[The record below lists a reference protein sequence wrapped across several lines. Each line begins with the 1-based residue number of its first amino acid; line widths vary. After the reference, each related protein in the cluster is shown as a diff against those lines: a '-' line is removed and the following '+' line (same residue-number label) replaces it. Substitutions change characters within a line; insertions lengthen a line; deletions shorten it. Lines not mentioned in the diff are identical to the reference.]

1 MQLGGESVMSASPFY
16 RMQFMMCAGTGCM
29 ASGSLDVRDALEKEL
44 AKRNLQDE
52 VQIIM
57 TGCNGFCAMG
67 PLVVVYPEGI
77 FYNQVKPEHAPLIVE
92 EHVLKGRIVEK
103 LLFKEELAKDRVPLM
118 KDIAFFGLQ
127 RLIVLRNRGLIDA
140 ENIDEYIARDGYAAL
155 AKVLEQMT
163 PEEVIEEVKKSGL
176 RGRGGGGF
184 PTGLKWEECRRYESF
199 PKFSIC
205 NGDEGDPGAFM
216 DRSVMEGDPHSVLEG
231 MAISGYA
238 IGAEKGY
245 IYVRAEYPL
254 AIQRLQKAIHD
265 ALDYGL
271 LGTDILGKG
280 FNFDIEIYPG
290 AGAFVCGE
298 STALMYS
305 IEGKRGMPRIKPPR
319 SAEAGLWNQPTNLN
333 NVETFAN
340 LNPLILNGGEWFAS
354 IGTEGSKGTK
364 VFALTGAVNNV
375 GLVEVPM
382 GTTLKSLIFDIGGGI
397 PKKRKFKAAQIGG
410 PSGGCIP
417 TGMEDVE
424 IDYESLTGV
433 GAMMGSGGVV
443 VMDDATCMVDTAR
456 FFIDFSVE
464 ESCGKCTPCRE
475 GLKVMLEKLTDIV
488 EGRGQEGDLEFLIE
502 LGHHVNGTSH
512 CGLGKSAANP
522 VLSTIRYFRHE
533 YDAHIRDKHCPALV
547 CPNLIDFVVL
557 EDKCK
562 MCGLCYRNC
571 PSEAITWEKKKV
583 ARIDLEKCTKCRTCI
598 TNCRFGA
605 IR

>member
-1 MQLGGESVMSASPFY
+1 MCASPYF
-16 RMQFMMCAGTGCM
+16 RLQIMMCAGTGCI
-29 ASGSLDVRDALEKEL
+29 ASGSLDVKQALEREL
-44 AKRNLQDE
+44 VKRNLQNE
-52 VQIIM
+52 VQIVM

-67 PLVVVYPEGI
+67 PLVVIYPDGI
-77 FYNQVKPEHAPLIVE
+77 FYNQVRPEHAPLIVE
-92 EHVLKGRIVEK
+92 EHILKGRIVEK
-103 LLFKEELAKDRVPLM
+103 LLFKDEVAKGKVPLM
-118 KDIAFFGLQ
+118 KDIGFFGLQ

-155 AKVLEQMT
+155 AKALTEMT
-163 PEEVIEEVKKSGL
+163 PEQVIEEVKKSGL

-184 PTGLKWEECRRYESF
+184 PTGLKWEECRRYDNF
-199 PKFSIC
+199 PKFTIC

-254 AIQRLQKAIHD
+254 AIQRLQKAIED
-265 ALDYGL
+265 ARSYGL
-271 LGTDILGKG
+271 LGENILDKG
-280 FNFDIEIYPG
+280 FNFDISIAPG

-340 LNPLILNGGEWFAS
+340 LNPLILNGADWFAS
-354 IGTEGSKGTK
+354 IGTENSKGTK
-364 VFALTGAVNNV
+364 VFALTGAVVNV

-382 GTTLKSLIFDIGGGI
+382 GTSLKTLIFDIGGGI
-397 PKKRKFKAAQIGG
+397 PKKKKFKAAQIGG
-410 PSGGCIP
+410 PSGGCVP
-417 TGMEDVE
+417 LGMEDVE
-424 IDYESLTGV
+424 IDYESLQGV

-443 VMDDATCMVDTAR
+443 VMDEGTCMVDTAR
-456 FFIDFSVE
+456 FFTNFSVD
-464 ESCGKCTPCRE
+464 ESCGKCVPCRE
-475 GLKVMLEKLTDIV
+475 GLKVMFDKLTDIV
-488 EGRGQEGDLEFLIE
+488 EGRGQEGDVEFLIE
-502 LGHHVNGTSH
+502 LGHHINNTSH

-547 CPNLIDFVVL
+547 CPDLIDFEVI
-557 EDKCK
+557 EEKCK
-562 MCGLCYRNC
+562 MCGMCFKNC
-571 PSEAITWEKKKV
+571 PSNAIVWEKKKV
-583 ARIDLEKCTKCRTCI
+583 AWIDRSKCTRCRTCI
-598 TNCRFGA
+598 INCKFGA

>member
-1 MQLGGESVMSASPFY
+1 
-16 RMQFMMCAGTGCM
+16 MMCAGTGCI
-29 ASGSLDVRDALEKEL
+29 ASGSLDVKQALEREL
-44 AKRNLQDE
+44 VKRNLQNE

-67 PLVVVYPEGI
+67 PLVVIYPDGI
-77 FYNQVKPEHAPLIVE
+77 FYNQVRPEHAPLIVE
-92 EHVLKGRIVEK
+92 EHILKGRIVEK
-103 LLFKEELAKDRVPLM
+103 LLFKDEVAKGKVPLM
-118 KDIAFFGLQ
+118 KDIGFFGLQ

-155 AKVLEQMT
+155 AKALTEMT
-163 PEEVIEEVKKSGL
+163 PEQVIEEVKKSGL

-184 PTGLKWEECRRYESF
+184 PTGLKWEECRRYDNF
-199 PKFSIC
+199 PKFTIC

-254 AIQRLQKAIHD
+254 AIQRLQKAIED
-265 ALDYGL
+265 ARSYGL
-271 LGTDILGKG
+271 LGENILDKG
-280 FNFDIEIYPG
+280 FNFDIAIAPG

-340 LNPLILNGGEWFAS
+340 LNPLILNGADWFAS
-354 IGTEGSKGTK
+354 IGTEKSKGTK
-364 VFALTGAVNNV
+364 VFALTGAVINV

-382 GTTLKSLIFDIGGGI
+382 GTSLKTLIFDIGGGI
-397 PKKRKFKAAQIGG
+397 PKKKKFKAAQIGG
-410 PSGGCIP
+410 PSGGCVP
-417 TGMEDVE
+417 LGMEDVE
-424 IDYESLTGV
+424 IDYESLQGV

-443 VMDDATCMVDTAR
+443 VMDEGTCMVDTAR
-456 FFIDFSVE
+456 FFTNFSVD
-464 ESCGKCTPCRE
+464 ESCGKCVPCRE
-475 GLKVMLEKLTDIV
+475 GLKVMFDKLTDIV
-488 EGRGQEGDLEFLIE
+488 EGRGQEGDVEFLIE
-502 LGHHVNGTSH
+502 LGHHINNTSH

-547 CPNLIDFVVL
+547 CPDLIDFEVI
-557 EDKCK
+557 EEKCK
-562 MCGLCYRNC
+562 MCGMCFKNC
-571 PSEAITWEKKKV
+571 PSNAIVWEKKKV
-583 ARIDLEKCTKCRTCI
+583 AWIDRSKCTKCRTCI
-598 TNCRFGA
+598 MNCKFGA
-605 IR
+605 IH

>member
-1 MQLGGESVMSASPFY
+1 MCASPYY
-16 RMQFMMCAGTGCM
+16 RMQFMLCAGTGCM
-29 ASGSLDVRDALEKEL
+29 ASGSLEVKDALQKEL
-44 AKRNLQDE
+44 EKRNLQDD
-52 VQIIM
+52 VQIVM
-57 TGCNGFCAMG
+57 TGCNGFCARG
-67 PLVVVYPEGI
+67 PLVVCYPDGI

-92 EHVLKGRIVEK
+92 EHVLKGRIVES
-103 LLFKEELAKDRVPLM
+103 LLFKEEAAKDHVPLIH
-118 KDIAFFGLQ
+118 DIGFFGLQ

-140 ENIDEYIARDGYAAL
+140 ESIDEYIARDGYAGLGKAL
-155 AKVLEQMT
+155 ESMT
-163 PEEVIEEVKKSGL
+163 PEEVIEEIKKSGL

-184 PTGLKWEECRRYESF
+184 PTGLKWEECKKYTTF
-199 PKFSIC
+199 PKFTIC

-238 IGAEKGY
+238 IGANQGY

-254 AIQRLQKAIHD
+254 AIERLQRAIND
-265 ALDYGL
+265 AREYGI
-271 LGTDILGKG
+271 LGKDILGKG
-280 FNFDIEIYPG
+280 FDFDIEIYPG

-319 SAEAGLWNQPTNLN
+319 SSEAGLWNRPTNLN

-340 LNPLILNGGEWFAS
+340 IGSIILKGADWYSS

-382 GTTLKSLIFDIGGGI
+382 GTSLKSLIFDIGGGI

-417 TGMEDVE
+417 DHLVDVE
-424 IDYESLTGV
+424 IDYESLYDV

-443 VMDDATCMVDTAR
+443 VMDDRTCMVDTAR

-464 ESCGKCTPCRE
+464 ESCGKCIPCRE
-475 GLKVMLEKLTDIV
+475 GLKVMHEKLTDIC
-488 EGRGQEGDLEFLIE
+488 EGRGQEGDIEFLQE
-502 LGHHVNGTSH
+502 LGRHIVKTSH
-512 CGLGKSAANP
+512 CGLGKAAPNP
-522 VLSTIRYFRHE
+522 VLSTIRYFRNE
-533 YDAHIRDKHCPALV
+533 YEAHIHDKHCPALV
-547 CPNLIDFVVL
+547 CTDLIDFVVI
-557 EDKCK
+557 EEKCK
-562 MCGLCYRNC
+562 KCGLCHRNC
-571 PSEAITWEKKKV
+571 PSDAIIWEKKQV
-583 ARIDLEKCTKCRTCI
+583 AKIDLSKCTKCRTCI
-598 TNCRFGA
+598 ENCKFGA

>member
-1 MQLGGESVMSASPFY
+1 MCAGPYY
-16 RMQFMMCAGTGCM
+16 RMQFMICAGTGCM
-29 ASGSLDVRDALEKEL
+29 ASGSLQVRDALKKEL
-44 AKRNLQDE
+44 EKRHLQDD
-52 VQIIM
+52 VQIVM
-57 TGCNGFCAMG
+57 TGCNGFCARG
-67 PLVVVYPEGI
+67 PIIVTYPDGI
-77 FYNQVKPEHAPLIVE
+77 FYNLVKPEHAPLIVE
-92 EHVLKGRIVEK
+92 EHVLKGRVVQD
-103 LLFKEELAKDRVPLM
+103 LLFKEDKAKDKVPLM
-118 KDIAFFGLQ
+118 NDIGFFGMQ

-140 ENIDEYIARDGYAAL
+140 ESIDEYIARDGYAAL
-155 AKVLEQMT
+155 GKVLEEMS
-163 PEEVIEEVKKSGL
+163 PDDVIEEIKASGL

-184 PTGLKWEECRRYESF
+184 PAGLKWEECRKYNNW
-199 PKFSIC
+199 PKFTIC

-254 AIQRLQKAIHD
+254 AIQRLQKAIDD
-265 ALDYGL
+265 ARDYGL
-271 LGTDILGKG
+271 LGEGILGSNV
-280 FNFDIEIYPG
+280 NFDIEIYPG

-298 STALMYS
+298 STALMFS

-319 SAEAGLWNQPTNLN
+319 SAEAGLWNKPTNLN

-340 LNPLILNGGEWFAS
+340 VNPIILNGAEWFAS

-364 VFALTGAVNNV
+364 VFAMTGAVNNV

-382 GTTLKSLIFDIGGGI
+382 GTSLKSLIFDIGGGI

-417 TGMEDVE
+417 TGMEDVA
-424 IDYESLTGV
+424 IDYESLYDA

-443 VMDDATCMVDTAR
+443 VMDTMTCMVDTAR
-456 FFIDFSVE
+456 FFTGFSVE

-475 GLKVMLEKLTDIV
+475 GLKVMHDVLTDIV
-488 EGRGQEGDLEFLIE
+488 EGRGKEEDIQFLID
-502 LGHHVNGTSH
+502 LGNHINNTSH

-522 VLSTIRYFRHE
+522 VLSTIRYFRDE
-533 YDAHIRDKHCPALV
+533 YEAHIHDKHCPALV
-547 CPNLIDFVVL
+547 CPDLIDFVVI
-557 EDKCK
+557 EENCK
-562 MCGLCYRNC
+562 KCGLCAKNC
-571 PSEAITWEKKKV
+571 PSDAVIWEKKQV
-583 ARIDLEKCTKCRTCI
+583 ARIDLDKCTRCRTCI
-598 TNCRFGA
+598 MNCRFGA

>member
-1 MQLGGESVMSASPFY
+1 MCASPYY
-16 RMQFMMCAGTGCM
+16 RLQLMMCAGTGCI
-29 ASGSLDVRDALEKEL
+29 ASGSLDVRDALEREL
-44 AKRNLQDE
+44 AKRNLQNE

-67 PLVVVYPEGI
+67 PLVVVYPDGI
-77 FYNQVKPEHAPLIVE
+77 FYNQVRPEHAPIIVE
-92 EHVLKGRIVEK
+92 EHILKGRVVEK
-103 LLFKEELAKDRVPLM
+103 LLFKDETVKGRVPLM
-118 KDIAFFGLQ
+118 KDIGFFGLQ

-140 ENIDEYIARDGYAAL
+140 ENIDEYIARDGYAGL
-155 AKVLEQMT
+155 AKALTEMT
-163 PEEVIEEVKKSGL
+163 PEQVIEEVKKSGL

-184 PTGLKWEECRRYESF
+184 PTGMKWEECRRYDNF
-199 PKFSIC
+199 PKYTIC

-238 IGAEKGY
+238 IGAEHGY

-254 AIQRLQKAIHD
+254 AIQRLQKAIED
-265 ALDYGL
+265 ARSYGL
-271 LGTDILGKG
+271 LGQDILGKG
-280 FNFDIEIYPG
+280 FNFDIGIAPG

-340 LNPLILNGGEWFAS
+340 LNPLILNGGDWFAS
-354 IGTEGSKGTK
+354 IGTENSKGTK

-382 GTTLKSLIFDIGGGI
+382 GTSLKTLIFDIGGGI

-417 TGMEDVE
+417 LGMEEVE
-424 IDYESLTGV
+424 IDYESLQGV

-443 VMDDATCMVDTAR
+443 VMDEMTCMVDTAR
-456 FFIDFSVE
+456 FFTNFSVD

-475 GLKVMLEKLTDIV
+475 GLKVMFDKLTDIV
-488 EGRGQEGDLEFLIE
+488 EGRGQEGDVEFLIE
-502 LGHHVNGTSH
+502 LGHHINNTSH

-522 VLSTIRYFRHE
+522 VLSTIQYFRNE
-533 YDAHIRDKHCPALV
+533 YDAHIRDRHCPALV
-547 CPNLIDFVVL
+547 CPDLIDFVVI
-557 EDKCK
+557 EEKCK
-562 MCGLCYRNC
+562 MCGLCFKNC
-571 PSEAITWEKKKV
+571 PSDSIVWEKKKV
-583 ARIDLEKCTKCRTCI
+583 AWIDKSKCTKCRTCI
-598 TNCRFGA
+598 TNCKFGA

>member
-1 MQLGGESVMSASPFY
+1 MCASPFY
-16 RMQFMMCAGTGCM
+16 RMQFLLCAGTGCL
-29 ASGSLDVRDALEKEL
+29 ASGSLEVKVALEKEL

-57 TGCNGFCAMG
+57 TGCNGFCAAG
-67 PLVVVYPEGI
+67 PIMVAYPDGI
-77 FYNQVKPEHAPLIVE
+77 FYNQVKPEHAPVIVE
-92 EHVLKGRIVEK
+92 EHVLKGRVVEK
-103 LLFKEELAKDRVPLM
+103 LLFKEEAAKDRVPLL
-118 KDIAFFGLQ
+118 KDIGFFSLQ
-127 RLIVLRNRGLIDA
+127 RLVVLRNRGLIDA
-140 ENIDEYIARDGYAAL
+140 ESIDDYIARDGYAAL
-155 AKVLEQMT
+155 GKVLDEMS
-163 PEEVIEEVKKSGL
+163 PEDVIEEIKKSGL

-184 PTGLKWEECRRYESF
+184 PTGLKWEECRKYTSF
-199 PKFSIC
+199 PKYSIC

-238 IGAEKGY
+238 IGAEQGY

-254 AIQRLQKAIHD
+254 AIQRLQKAIAD
-265 ALDYGL
+265 ARDYGL
-271 LGTDILGKG
+271 LGEDILGKG
-280 FNFDIEIYPG
+280 FNFDIGIYPG

-340 LNPLILNGGEWFAS
+340 INPIILNGADWFAS

-382 GTTLKSLIFDIGGGI
+382 GTSLKSLIFDIGGGI
-397 PKKRKFKAAQIGG
+397 PKKRKFKAAQMGG

-417 TGMEDVE
+417 TNMVDVE
-424 IDYESLTGV
+424 IDYESLISA

-443 VMDDATCMVDTAR
+443 VMDELTCMVDTAR
-456 FFIDFSVE
+456 FFTDFSVE

-475 GLKVMLEKLTDIV
+475 GLKVMYDKLTDIV
-488 EGRGQEGDLEFLIE
+488 EGRGQEGDIEFLVE
-502 LGHHVNGTSH
+502 LGHHVNDSSH

-522 VLSTIRYFRHE
+522 VLSTIRYFRDE
-533 YDAHIRDKHCPALV
+533 YEAHIHDKHCPSLV
-547 CPNLIDFVVL
+547 CPSLIDFVVI

-562 MCGLCYRNC
+562 MCGMCHRNC
-571 PSEAITWEKKKV
+571 PSNAIIWEKKTV
-583 ARIDLEKCTKCRTCI
+583 ARIDLDKCTKCRTCI
-598 TNCRFGA
+598 SNCRFGA

>member
-1 MQLGGESVMSASPFY
+1 
-16 RMQFMMCAGTGCM
+16 MQFMLCAGTGCL
-29 ASGSLDVRDALEKEL
+29 ASGSLDVKEALDREL

-57 TGCNGFCAMG
+57 TGCNGFCAAG
-67 PLVVVYPEGI
+67 PIVVAYPEGI
-77 FYNQVKPEHAPLIVE
+77 LYNRVKPEHAPLIVE
-92 EHVLKGRIVEK
+92 EHVLKGRVVEK
-103 LLFKEELAKDRVPLM
+103 LLFKEEAAKDRVPLM
-118 KDIAFFGLQ
+118 KDIDFFGLQ

-140 ENIDEYIARDGYAAL
+140 ESIDDYIARDGYAAL
-155 AKVLEQMT
+155 AKVLAEMT
-163 PEEVIEEVKKSGL
+163 PEDVIEEIKKSGL

-184 PTGLKWEECRRYESF
+184 PAGLKWEECRKYTSF
-199 PKFSIC
+199 PKFTIC

-238 IGAEKGY
+238 IGAEQGY

-254 AIQRLQKAIHD
+254 AIQRLQKAIED
-265 ALDYGL
+265 ARAYGL
-271 LGTDILGKG
+271 LGEDILGKG
-280 FNFDIEIYPG
+280 FNFDIAIYPG

-333 NVETFAN
+333 NVETYAN
-340 LNPLILNGGEWFAS
+340 INPIILNGADWFAS

-364 VFALTGAVNNV
+364 VFALTGAIANV

-382 GTTLKSLIFDIGGGI
+382 GTSLKSLIFDIGGGI

-417 TGMEDVE
+417 SGMEDVQ
-424 IDYESLTGV
+424 IDYESLLSV

-443 VMDDATCMVDTAR
+443 IMDELTCMVDTAR
-456 FFIDFSVE
+456 FFTDFSVE
-464 ESCGKCTPCRE
+464 ESCGKCVPCRE
-475 GLKVMLEKLTDIV
+475 GLKVMYDKLTDIV
-488 EGRGQEGDLEFLIE
+488 EGRGKEGDVEFLIE
-502 LGHHVNGTSH
+502 LGHHINNTSH

-547 CPNLIDFVVL
+547 CPDLIDFVVI

-571 PSEAITWEKKKV
+571 PSGAVIWEKKTV
-583 ARIDLEKCTKCRTCI
+583 ARIDLDKCTKCRTCI
-598 TNCRFGA
+598 SNCRFGA

>member
-1 MQLGGESVMSASPFY
+1 MCASPYY
-16 RMQFMMCAGTGCM
+16 RMQIMMCAGTGCI
-29 ASGSLDVRDALEKEL
+29 ASGSLDVKNALEREL
-44 AKRNLQDE
+44 AKRNLQNE
-52 VQIIM
+52 VQIVM

-67 PLVVVYPEGI
+67 PLVVIYPDGI
-77 FYNQVKPEHAPLIVE
+77 FYNQVKPEHAPVIVE
-92 EHVLKGRIVEK
+92 EHILKGRVVEK
-103 LLFKEELAKDRVPLM
+103 LLFKDETVKGRVPLM
-118 KDIAFFGLQ
+118 KDIGFFGLQ

-140 ENIDEYIARDGYAAL
+140 ENIDEYIARDGYSAL
-155 AKVLEQMT
+155 AKAITEMT
-163 PEEVIEEVKKSGL
+163 PEQVIEEVKKSGL

-184 PTGLKWEECRRYESF
+184 PTGLKWEECRRYDNF
-199 PKFSIC
+199 PKYTIC

-238 IGAEKGY
+238 IGAEQGY

-254 AIQRLQKAIHD
+254 AIQRLQKAIED
-265 ALDYGL
+265 ARSYGL
-271 LGTDILGKG
+271 LGKNILDKG
-280 FNFDIEIYPG
+280 FDFDIAIAPG

-340 LNPLILNGGEWFAS
+340 LNPIILNGADWFAS
-354 IGTEGSKGTK
+354 IGTENSKGTK
-364 VFALTGAVNNV
+364 VFALTGAVINV

-382 GTTLKSLIFDIGGGI
+382 GTSLKTLIFDIGGGI
-397 PKKRKFKAAQIGG
+397 PKKRKFKSAQIGG

-417 TGMEDVE
+417 LGMEDVQ
-424 IDYESLTGV
+424 IDYESLQGV

-443 VMDDATCMVDTAR
+443 VMDEATCMVDTAR
-456 FFIDFSVE
+456 FFTNFSVD

-475 GLKVMLEKLTDIV
+475 GLKVMFDKLTDIV
-488 EGRGQEGDLEFLIE
+488 EGRGQEGDVEFLIE
-502 LGHHVNGTSH
+502 LGHHINNTSH

-522 VLSTIRYFRHE
+522 VLSTIRYFRNE
-533 YDAHIRDKHCPALV
+533 YDAHIRDKRCPALV
-547 CPNLIDFVVL
+547 CPDLIDFEVI
-557 EDKCK
+557 EEKCK
-562 MCGLCYRNC
+562 MCGMCFKNC
-571 PSEAITWEKKKV
+571 PSDAIVWEKKKV
-583 ARIDLEKCTKCRTCI
+583 AWIDRSKCTKCRTCI
-598 TNCRFGA
+598 MNCKFGA

>member
-1 MQLGGESVMSASPFY
+1 MCASPYY
-16 RMQFMMCAGTGCM
+16 RMQIMMCAGTGCI
-29 ASGSLDVRDALEKEL
+29 ASGSLDVKSALEREL
-44 AKRNLQDE
+44 VKRNLQNE
-52 VQIIM
+52 VQIVM

-67 PLVVVYPEGI
+67 PLVVIYPDGI
-77 FYNQVKPEHAPLIVE
+77 FYNQVKPEHAPVIVE
-92 EHVLKGRIVEK
+92 EHILKGRVVEK
-103 LLFKEELAKDRVPLM
+103 LLFKDETVKGRVPLM
-118 KDIAFFGLQ
+118 KDIGFFGLQ

-140 ENIDEYIARDGYAAL
+140 ENIDEYIARDGYGAL
-155 AKVLEQMT
+155 AKAVTEMT
-163 PEEVIEEVKKSGL
+163 PEQVIEEVKKSGL

-184 PTGLKWEECRRYESF
+184 PTGLKWEECRRYDNF
-199 PKFSIC
+199 PKFTIC

-238 IGAEKGY
+238 IGAEQGY

-254 AIQRLQKAIHD
+254 AIQRLQKAIED
-265 ALDYGL
+265 ARSYGL
-271 LGTDILGKG
+271 LGKNILDKG
-280 FNFDIEIYPG
+280 FNFDIAIAPG

-340 LNPLILNGGEWFAS
+340 LNPIILNGADWFAS
-354 IGTEGSKGTK
+354 IGTENSKGTK
-364 VFALTGAVNNV
+364 VFALTGAVVNV

-382 GTTLKSLIFDIGGGI
+382 GTSLKTLIFDIGGGI

-417 TGMEDVE
+417 LGMEDVQ
-424 IDYESLTGV
+424 IDYESLQGV

-443 VMDDATCMVDTAR
+443 VMDEATCMVDTAR
-456 FFIDFSVE
+456 FFTNFSVD

-475 GLKVMLEKLTDIV
+475 GLKVMFDKLTDIV
-488 EGRGQEGDLEFLIE
+488 EGRGQEGDVEFLIE
-502 LGHHVNGTSH
+502 LGHHINNTSH

-522 VLSTIRYFRHE
+522 VLSTIRYFRNE

-547 CPNLIDFVVL
+547 CPDLIDFVVL

-562 MCGLCYRNC
+562 MCGMCFKNC
-571 PSEAITWEKKKV
+571 PSDAIVWEKKKV
-583 ARIDLEKCTKCRTCI
+583 AWIDHSKCTKCRTCI
-598 TNCRFGA
+598 MNCKFGA

>member
-1 MQLGGESVMSASPFY
+1 MSARPLH
-16 RMQFMMCAGTGCM
+16 RMQFMLCAGTGCL
-29 ASGSLDVRDALEKEL
+29 ASGSLDLRDALEKEL
-44 AKRNLQDE
+44 KKRNLQE
-52 VQIIM
+52 EATVVM

-67 PLVVVYPEGI
+67 PIMVVYPDGI

-92 EHVLKGRIVEK
+92 EHVLKGRVVQE
-103 LLFKEELAKDRVPLM
+103 LLFKEEAKDRIPLM
-118 KDIAFFGLQ
+118 KDIGFFGLQ
-127 RLIVLRNRGLIDA
+127 RTIVLRNRGLIDA
-140 ENIDEYIARDGYAAL
+140 ESIEDYIARDGYAAL
-155 AKVLEQMT
+155 AKVLGEMT

-184 PTGLKWEECRRYESF
+184 PTGLKWEECRKYTSF
-199 PKFSIC
+199 PKYTVC

-254 AIQRLQKAIHD
+254 AIQRLQKAIED
-265 ALDYGL
+265 ARSVGL
-271 LGTDILGKG
+271 LGENILDKG

-340 LNPLILNGGEWFAS
+340 LNPLILNGGDWFSS

-364 VFALTGAVNNV
+364 VFALTGAVANV

-382 GTTLKSLIFDIGGGI
+382 GTSLKSLIFDIGGGI

-417 TGMEDVE
+417 TGMEDVS
-424 IDYESLTGV
+424 IDYESLLDV

-443 VMDDATCMVDTAR
+443 VMDDSTCMVDTAR
-456 FFIDFSVE
+456 FFIGFSVE
-464 ESCGKCTPCRE
+464 ESCGKCVPCRE
-475 GLKVMLEKLTDIV
+475 GLKAMLDTLTNIV
-488 EGRGQEGDLEFLIE
+488 EGRGQEGDVEWLEEI
-502 LGHHVNGTSH
+502 GHHVNSTSH

-533 YDAHIRDKHCPALV
+533 YDAHIRDKHCPSLV
-547 CPNLIDFVVL
+547 CVDLIDFVVL

-562 MCGLCYRNC
+562 KCGLCYRNC
-571 PSEAITWEKKKV
+571 PSGAIIWEKKQV
-583 ARIDLEKCTKCRTCI
+583 ARIDLDKCTKCRTCI
-598 TNCRFGA
+598 TNCKFGA

>member
-1 MQLGGESVMSASPFY
+1 MSAKPLP
-16 RMQFMMCAGTGCM
+16 RMQFMLCAGTGCL
-29 ASGSLDVRDALEKEL
+29 ASGSLDVKNALEREL
-44 AKRNLQDE
+44 KKRNLHDE
-52 VQIIM
+52 AVVVM

-67 PLVVVYPEGI
+67 PIMAVYPDGI

-92 EHVLKGRIVEK
+92 EHVLKGRVVPQ
-103 LLFKEELAKDRVPLM
+103 LLFKEEGKDQIPLM
-118 KDIAFFGLQ
+118 KDIGFFGLQ
-127 RLIVLRNRGLIDA
+127 RVIVLRNRGLIDA
-140 ENIDEYIARDGYAAL
+140 ESIDDYIARDGYAAL
-155 AKVLEQMT
+155 GKVLQEMT
-163 PEEVIEEVKKSGL
+163 PEEVIEEIKKSGL

-184 PTGLKWEECRRYESF
+184 PTGLKWEECRKYSSF
-199 PKFSIC
+199 PKYTVC

-238 IGAEKGY
+238 IGAEKGF

-254 AIQRLQKAIHD
+254 AIARLQKAIDD
-265 ALDYGL
+265 ANDYGL

-280 FNFDIEIYPG
+280 FDFDIEIYPG

-340 LNPLILNGGEWFAS
+340 INPIILNGSDWFAS

-364 VFALTGAVNNV
+364 VFALTGAVTNV

-382 GTTLKSLIFDIGGGI
+382 GTSLKQLIFDIGGGI
-397 PKKRKFKAAQIGG
+397 PKKRKFKAAQMGG

-417 TGMEDVE
+417 ADMVDVA
-424 IDYESLTGV
+424 IDYESLIEA

-443 VMDDATCMVDTAR
+443 VMDNSTCMVDTAR
-456 FFIDFSVE
+456 FFVDFCVD
-464 ESCGKCTPCRE
+464 ESCGKCIPCRE

-488 EGRGQEGDLEFLIE
+488 EGRGEEGDVEFLIE
-502 LGHHVNGTSH
+502 LGHHINDTSH
-512 CGLGKSAANP
+512 CGLGKSAASP

-547 CPNLIDFVVL
+547 CPSLIDFVVM
-557 EDKCK
+557 EEKCK
-562 MCGLCYRNC
+562 KCGLCYRNC
-571 PSEAITWEKKKV
+571 PSDAIIWEKKQV
-583 ARIDLEKCTKCRTCI
+583 ARIDTTKCTRCRTCI
-598 TNCRFGA
+598 LNCKFGA

>member
-1 MQLGGESVMSASPFY
+1 MCASPSY
-16 RMQFMMCAGTGCM
+16 RMHFMMCAGTGCL
-29 ASGSLDVRDALEKEL
+29 ASGSADVRAALEKEL

-67 PLVVVYPEGI
+67 PLVVVYPDGV

-92 EHVLKGRIVEK
+92 EHVLKGRVVEK
-103 LLFKEELAKDRVPLM
+103 LLFKEPVEKSAVPLM
-118 KDIAFFGLQ
+118 KDIGFFGLQ

-155 AKVLEQMT
+155 GKALLEMT
-163 PEEVIEEVKKSGL
+163 PEQVIEEVKKSGL

-184 PTGLKWEECRRYESF
+184 PTGLKWEECARYDNF
-199 PKFSIC
+199 PKYTIC

-216 DRSVMEGDPHSVLEG
+216 DRSVMEGDPHSILEG

-238 IGAEKGY
+238 IGAHQGY

-254 AIQRLQKAIHD
+254 AIQRLEKAMVD
-265 ALDYGL
+265 ARDYGL
-271 LGTDILGKG
+271 LGKDILGSG
-280 FNFDIEIYPG
+280 FDFDLAIAPG

-298 STALMYS
+298 STALMFS

-340 LNPLILNGGEWFAS
+340 INPIIQHGGDWFAS

-382 GTTLKSLIFDIGGGI
+382 GTSLKSLIFDIGGGI

-417 TGMEDVE
+417 NGMEGVE
-424 IDYESLTGV
+424 IDYESLQGV

-456 FFIDFSVE
+456 FFTDFSVE

-475 GLKVMLEKLTDIV
+475 GLKAMLDKLTDIV
-488 EGRGQEGDLEFLIE
+488 EGRGQEGDVEFLQE
-502 LGHHVNGTSH
+502 LGHHINGTSH

-522 VLSTIRYFRHE
+522 VLSTIRYFRNE

-547 CPNLIDFVVL
+547 CPELIDFVVI
-557 EDKCK
+557 EEKCK
-562 MCGLCYRNC
+562 KCGICFKNC
-571 PSEAITWEKKKV
+571 PSDAIIWEKKQV
-583 ARIDLEKCTKCRTCI
+583 ARIELSKCTKCRTCI

>member
-1 MQLGGESVMSASPFY
+1 MCATPVE
-16 RMQFMMCAGTGCM
+16 RMQFMLCAGTGCL
-29 ASGSLDVRDALEKEL
+29 ASGSMDVKSAMEKELKKRNLEKE
-44 AKRNLQDE
+44 A
-52 VQIIM
+52 VVVT

-67 PLVVVYPEGI
+67 PIMVVYPDGI
-77 FYNQVKPEHAPLIVE
+77 FYHKVKPEHAPLIVE
-92 EHVLKGRIVEK
+92 EHVLKGRVVQE
-103 LLFKEELAKDRVPLM
+103 LLFREGPKDQIPLM
-118 KDIAFFGLQ
+118 KDIGFFGLQ

-155 AKVLEQMT
+155 AKVLTEMT

-184 PTGLKWEECRRYESF
+184 PTGLKWEECRKYSNF
-199 PKFSIC
+199 PKYTVC

-238 IGAEKGY
+238 IGAEKGF

-254 AIQRLQKAIHD
+254 AIARLQKAIDD
-265 ALDYGL
+265 ARKYGL
-271 LGTDILGKG
+271 LGKDILGKG

-340 LNPLILNGGEWFAS
+340 INPIILHGGDWFAS

-364 VFALTGAVNNV
+364 VFALTGAVQNV

-382 GTTLKSLIFDIGGGI
+382 GTTLRELIFDIGGGI

-417 TGMEDVE
+417 AGMEDVP
-424 IDYESLTGV
+424 IDYESLLDA

-443 VMDDATCMVDTAR
+443 VMDDSTCMVDTAR

-464 ESCGKCTPCRE
+464 ESCGKCVPCRE
-475 GLKVMLEKLTDIV
+475 GLKVMLDKLTDIV
-488 EGRGQEGDLEFLIE
+488 EGRGEEGDIEFLE
-502 LGHHVNGTSH
+502 QLGHHINSTSH

-533 YDAHIRDKHCPALV
+533 YEAHIREKHCPALV
-547 CPNLIDFVVL
+547 CPNLIDFVVM

-562 MCGLCYRNC
+562 MCGLCYKNC
-571 PSEAITWEKKKV
+571 PSQAIIWEKKKV
-583 ARIDLEKCTKCRTCI
+583 ARIDQSKCTKCRTCI
-598 TNCRFGA
+598 LNCKFGA

>member
-1 MQLGGESVMSASPFY
+1 MCASPYY
-16 RMQFMMCAGTGCM
+16 RLQLMMCAGTGCI
-29 ASGSLDVRDALEKEL
+29 ASGSLDVRDALEREL
-44 AKRNLQDE
+44 AKRNLQNE

-67 PLVVVYPEGI
+67 PLVVVYPDGI
-77 FYNQVKPEHAPLIVE
+77 FYNQVRPEHAPIIVE
-92 EHVLKGRIVEK
+92 EHILKGRVVEK
-103 LLFKEELAKDRVPLM
+103 LLFKDETVKGRVPLM
-118 KDIAFFGLQ
+118 KDIGFFGLQ

-140 ENIDEYIARDGYAAL
+140 ENIDEYIARDGYAGL
-155 AKVLEQMT
+155 AKALTVMT
-163 PEEVIEEVKKSGL
+163 PEQVIEEVKKSGL

-184 PTGLKWEECRRYESF
+184 PTGMKWEECRRYDNF
-199 PKFSIC
+199 PKYTIC

-238 IGAEKGY
+238 IGAEHGY

-254 AIQRLQKAIHD
+254 AIQRLQKAIED
-265 ALDYGL
+265 ARSYGL
-271 LGTDILGKG
+271 LGQDILGKG
-280 FNFDIEIYPG
+280 FNFDIGIAPG

-340 LNPLILNGGEWFAS
+340 LNPLILNGGDWFAS
-354 IGTEGSKGTK
+354 IGTENSKGTK

-382 GTTLKSLIFDIGGGI
+382 GTSLKTLIFDIGGGI

-417 TGMEDVE
+417 LGMEDVE
-424 IDYESLTGV
+424 IDYESLQGV

-443 VMDDATCMVDTAR
+443 VMDEMTCMVDTAR
-456 FFIDFSVE
+456 FFTNFSVD

-475 GLKVMLEKLTDIV
+475 GLKVMFDKLTDIV
-488 EGRGQEGDLEFLIE
+488 EGRGQEGDVEFLIE
-502 LGHHVNGTSH
+502 LGHHINNTSH

-522 VLSTIRYFRHE
+522 VLSTIQYFRNE
-533 YDAHIRDKHCPALV
+533 YDAHIRDRHCPALV
-547 CPNLIDFVVL
+547 CPDLIDFVVI
-557 EDKCK
+557 EEKCK
-562 MCGLCYRNC
+562 MCGLCFKNC
-571 PSEAITWEKKKV
+571 PSDAIVWEKKKV
-583 ARIDLEKCTKCRTCI
+583 AWIDKSKCTKCRTCI
-598 TNCRFGA
+598 TNCKFGA

>member
-1 MQLGGESVMSASPFY
+1 MCASPYY
-16 RMQFMMCAGTGCM
+16 RMQIMMCAGTSCI
-29 ASGSLDVRDALEKEL
+29 ASGSLDVKNALEREL
-44 AKRNLQDE
+44 AKRNLQNE
-52 VQIIM
+52 VQIVM

-67 PLVVVYPEGI
+67 PLVVIYPDGV
-77 FYNQVKPEHAPLIVE
+77 FYTQVKPEHAPVIVE
-92 EHVLKGRIVEK
+92 EHILKGRVVEK
-103 LLFKEELAKDRVPLM
+103 LLFRDESVKGRVPLI
-118 KDIAFFGLQ
+118 KDIGFFGLQ

-140 ENIDEYIARDGYAAL
+140 ENINEYIARDGYAAL
-155 AKVLEQMT
+155 AKALTEMT
-163 PEEVIEEVKKSGL
+163 PEQVIEEVKKSGL

-184 PTGLKWEECRRYESF
+184 PTGLKWEECRRYDNF
-199 PKFSIC
+199 PKYTIC

-238 IGAEKGY
+238 IGAEQGY

-254 AIQRLQKAIHD
+254 AIQRLQKAIED
-265 ALDYGL
+265 ARSYGL
-271 LGTDILGKG
+271 LGKNILDKG
-280 FNFDIEIYPG
+280 FDFDVAIAPG

-340 LNPLILNGGEWFAS
+340 INPIILNGADWFSS
-354 IGTEGSKGTK
+354 IGTENSKGTK
-364 VFALTGAVNNV
+364 VFALTGAVTNV

-382 GTTLKSLIFDIGGGI
+382 GTSLKTLIFDIGGGI

-417 TGMEDVE
+417 LGMEDVQ
-424 IDYESLTGV
+424 IDYESLQGV

-456 FFIDFSVE
+456 FFTNFSVD
-464 ESCGKCTPCRE
+464 ESCGKCVPCRE
-475 GLKVMLEKLTDIV
+475 GLKVMYDKLTDIV
-488 EGRGQEGDLEFLIE
+488 EGRGQEGDVEFLIE
-502 LGHHVNGTSH
+502 LGNHINSTSH

-522 VLSTIRYFRHE
+522 VLSTIRYFREE
-533 YDAHIRDKHCPALV
+533 YDAHIREKHCPALV
-547 CPNLIDFVVL
+547 CPDLIDFVVV
-557 EDKCK
+557 EEKCK
-562 MCGLCYRNC
+562 MCGMCFKNC
-571 PSEAITWEKKKV
+571 PSNAIVWEKKKV
-583 ARIDLEKCTKCRTCI
+583 AWIDHSKCTKCRTCI
-598 TNCRFGA
+598 INCKFGA

>member
-1 MQLGGESVMSASPFY
+1 MSAKPFY
-16 RMQFMMCAGTGCM
+16 RMQFMLCAGTGCI
-29 ASGSLDVRDALEKEL
+29 ASGSLDVKEALEKEL

-52 VQIIM
+52 VQVVT
-57 TGCNGFCAMG
+57 TGCNGFCAQG
-67 PLVVVYPEGI
+67 PIMVCYPDGI
-77 FYNQVKPEHAPLIVE
+77 FYNQVKPEHAPVIVE
-92 EHVLKGRIVEK
+92 EHVLKGRVVEK
-103 LLFKEELAKDRVPLM
+103 LLFKEEAAKDKVPLM
-118 KDIAFFGLQ
+118 RDIGFFSLQ

-140 ENIDEYIARDGYAAL
+140 ESIDEYIARDGYAGL
-155 AKVLEQMT
+155 AKALTTMT
-163 PEEVIEEVKKSGL
+163 PLEVIEEIKKSGL

-184 PTGLKWEECRRYESF
+184 PAGLKWEECARYDNF
-199 PKFSIC
+199 PKYTIC

-238 IGAEKGY
+238 IGAEQGY

-254 AIQRLQKAIHD
+254 AIQRLQKAIED
-265 ALDYGL
+265 ARDYGL
-271 LGTDILGKG
+271 LGKNILDSG
-280 FNFDIEIYPG
+280 FNFDIAIAPG

-340 LNPLILNGGEWFAS
+340 VNPIILHGGDWFAS

-382 GTTLKSLIFDIGGGI
+382 GTTLRSLVFDIGGGI
-397 PKKRKFKAAQIGG
+397 PKKRKYKAAQIGG

-417 TGMEDVE
+417 EHLIDVQ
-424 IDYESLTGV
+424 IDYESLTDI

-443 VMDDATCMVDTAR
+443 VMDDSTCMVDTAR
-456 FFIDFSVE
+456 FFTDFSVE

-475 GLKVMLEKLTDIV
+475 GLKAMYDKLTDIV
-488 EGRGQEGDLEFLIE
+488 EGRGQEGDIEFLEEWGKHISD
-502 LGHHVNGTSH
+502 TSH
-512 CGLGKSAANP
+512 CGLGKAAANP
-522 VLSTIRYFRHE
+522 VLSTIKYFRNE
-533 YDAHIRDKHCPALV
+533 YEAHIRDKHCPALV
-547 CPNLIDFVVL
+547 CPDLIDFVVI
-557 EDKCK
+557 EEKCK
-562 MCGLCYRNC
+562 MCGMCFRNC
-571 PSEAITWEKKKV
+571 PSNAITWEKKQV
-583 ARIDLEKCTKCRTCI
+583 ARIDLDKCTRCRTCI
-598 TNCRFGA
+598 SNCRFGA

>member
-1 MQLGGESVMSASPFY
+1 MCASPYY
-16 RMQFMMCAGTGCM
+16 RLQLMMCAGTGCI
-29 ASGSLDVRDALEKEL
+29 ASGSLDVRDALEREI
-44 AKRNLQDE
+44 AKRNLQNE

-67 PLVVVYPEGI
+67 PLVVVYPDGI
-77 FYNQVKPEHAPLIVE
+77 FYNQVRPEHAPIIVE
-92 EHVLKGRIVEK
+92 EHILKGRVVEK
-103 LLFKEELAKDRVPLM
+103 LLFKDETVKGRVPLM
-118 KDIAFFGLQ
+118 KDIGFFGLQ

-140 ENIDEYIARDGYAAL
+140 ENIDEYIARDGYAGL
-155 AKVLEQMT
+155 AKAITEMT
-163 PEEVIEEVKKSGL
+163 PEQVIEEVKKSGL

-184 PTGLKWEECRRYESF
+184 PTGMKWEECRRYDNF
-199 PKFSIC
+199 PKYTIC

-238 IGAEKGY
+238 IGAEHGY

-254 AIQRLQKAIHD
+254 AIQRLQKAIED
-265 ALDYGL
+265 ARSYGL
-271 LGTDILGKG
+271 LGQDILGKG
-280 FNFDIEIYPG
+280 FNFDIGIAPG

-340 LNPLILNGGEWFAS
+340 LNPLILNGGDWFAS
-354 IGTEGSKGTK
+354 IGTENSKGTK

-382 GTTLKSLIFDIGGGI
+382 GTSLKTLIFDIGGGI

-417 TGMEDVE
+417 LGMEDVE
-424 IDYESLTGV
+424 IDYESLQGV

-443 VMDDATCMVDTAR
+443 VMDEMTCMVDTAR
-456 FFIDFSVE
+456 FFTNFSVD

-475 GLKVMLEKLTDIV
+475 GLKVMFDKLTDIV
-488 EGRGQEGDLEFLIE
+488 EGRGQEGDVEFLIE
-502 LGHHVNGTSH
+502 LGHHINNTSH

-522 VLSTIRYFRHE
+522 VLSTIQYFRNE
-533 YDAHIRDKHCPALV
+533 YDTHIRDKHCPALV
-547 CPNLIDFVVL
+547 CPDLIDFVVI
-557 EDKCK
+557 EEKCK
-562 MCGLCYRNC
+562 MCGLCFKNC
-571 PSEAITWEKKKV
+571 PSDAIVWEKKKV
-583 ARIDLEKCTKCRTCI
+583 AWIDKSKCTRCRTCI
-598 TNCRFGA
+598 TNCKFGA

>member
-1 MQLGGESVMSASPFY
+1 ML
-16 RMQFMMCAGTGCM
+16 CAGTGCI
-29 ASGSLDVRDALEKEL
+29 ASGSLDVKEALEKEL

-52 VQIIM
+52 VQVVT
-57 TGCNGFCAMG
+57 TGCNGFCAQG
-67 PLVVVYPEGI
+67 PIMVCYPDGI
-77 FYNQVKPEHAPLIVE
+77 FYNQVKPEHAPVIVE
-92 EHVLKGRIVEK
+92 EHVLKGRVVEK
-103 LLFKEELAKDRVPLM
+103 LLFKEEAAKDKVPLM
-118 KDIAFFGLQ
+118 RDIGFFSLQ

-140 ENIDEYIARDGYAAL
+140 ESIDEYIARDGYAGL
-155 AKVLEQMT
+155 AKALTTMT
-163 PEEVIEEVKKSGL
+163 PLEVIEEIKKSGL

-184 PTGLKWEECRRYESF
+184 PAGLKWEECARYDNF
-199 PKFSIC
+199 PKYTIC

-238 IGAEKGY
+238 IGAEQGY

-254 AIQRLQKAIHD
+254 AIQRLQKAIED
-265 ALDYGL
+265 ARDYGL
-271 LGTDILGKG
+271 LGKNILDSG
-280 FNFDIEIYPG
+280 FNFDIAIAPG

-340 LNPLILNGGEWFAS
+340 VNPIILHGGDWFAS

-382 GTTLKSLIFDIGGGI
+382 GTTLRSLVFDIGGGI
-397 PKKRKFKAAQIGG
+397 PKKRKYKAAQIGG

-417 TGMEDVE
+417 EHLIDVQ
-424 IDYESLTGV
+424 IDYESLTDI

-443 VMDDATCMVDTAR
+443 VMDDSTCMVDTAR
-456 FFIDFSVE
+456 FFTDFSVE

-475 GLKVMLEKLTDIV
+475 GLKAMYDKLTDIV
-488 EGRGQEGDLEFLIE
+488 EGRGQEGDIEFLEEWGKHISD
-502 LGHHVNGTSH
+502 TSH
-512 CGLGKSAANP
+512 CGLGKAAANP
-522 VLSTIRYFRHE
+522 VLSTIKYFRNE
-533 YDAHIRDKHCPALV
+533 YEAHIRDKHCPALV
-547 CPNLIDFVVL
+547 CPDLIDFVVI
-557 EDKCK
+557 EEKCK
-562 MCGLCYRNC
+562 MCGMCFRNC
-571 PSEAITWEKKKV
+571 PSNAITWEKKQV
-583 ARIDLEKCTKCRTCI
+583 ARIDLDKCTRCRTCI
-598 TNCRFGA
+598 SNCRFGA

>member
-1 MQLGGESVMSASPFY
+1 
-16 RMQFMMCAGTGCM
+16 M
-29 ASGSLDVRDALEKEL
+29 ASGSLDVKSALEREL
-44 AKRNLQDE
+44 AKRKLQDE
-52 VQIIM
+52 VQIVM

-67 PLVVVYPEGI
+67 PLVVVYPDGV
-77 FYNQVKPEHAPLIVE
+77 FYHKVKPEHAPVIVE
-92 EHVLKGRIVEK
+92 EHVLKGRVVEQ
-103 LLFKEELAKDRVPLM
+103 LLFKEEAGKDKVPLL
-118 KDIAFFGLQ
+118 KDIGFFSLQ
-127 RLIVLRNRGLIDA
+127 RLTVLRNRGLIDA
-140 ENIDEYIARDGYAAL
+140 ENVDEYIARDGYAAL
-155 AKVLEQMT
+155 AKALKEMNPEQ
-163 PEEVIEEVKKSGL
+163 VIEEVKKSGL

-184 PTGLKWEECRRYESF
+184 PTGLKWEECRKYKSF
-199 PKFSIC
+199 PKYTIC

-231 MAISGYA
+231 MAISAYA

-254 AIQRLQKAIHD
+254 AIQRLQKAIND
-265 ALDYGL
+265 ARDYGL
-271 LGTDILGKG
+271 LGDDVLGTG
-280 FNFDIEIYPG
+280 FNFDIEIAPG

-340 LNPLILNGGEWFAS
+340 INPIILNGGEWFAS

-364 VFALTGAVNNV
+364 VFALTGAVVNV

-382 GTTLKSLIFDIGGGI
+382 GTTLKSLIFNIGGGI

-424 IDYESLTGV
+424 IDYESLQGV

-443 VMDDATCMVDTAR
+443 VMDDSTCMVDTAR
-456 FFIDFSVE
+456 FFTNFSVD
-464 ESCGKCTPCRE
+464 ESCGKCIPCRE
-475 GLKVMLEKLTDIV
+475 GLKVMYDKLTDIV
-488 EGRGQEGDLEFLIE
+488 EGRGQEGDVEFLIE
-502 LGHHVNGTSH
+502 LGHHINSTSH

-522 VLSTIRYFRHE
+522 VLSTIRYFRDE

-547 CPNLIDFVVL
+547 CPDLIDFVVV
-557 EDKCK
+557 EERCK
-562 MCGLCYRNC
+562 MCGMCYRNC
-571 PSEAITWEKKKV
+571 PSGAIIWEKKKV
-583 ARIDLEKCTKCRTCI
+583 AVIDKSKCTKCRTCI
-598 TNCRFGA
+598 ANCKFGA

>member
-1 MQLGGESVMSASPFY
+1 MSASPFY

-29 ASGSLDVRDALEKEL
+29 ASGSLEVRDALEKEL

-103 LLFKEELAKDRVPLM
+103 LLFKEEAAKDRVPLM
-118 KDIAFFGLQ
+118 KDIDFFGLQ
-127 RLIVLRNRGLIDA
+127 RLTVLRNRGLIDA
-140 ENIDEYIARDGYAAL
+140 ESIDEYIARDGYAAL
-155 AKVLEQMT
+155 GKVLEEMT

-199 PKFSIC
+199 PKFTIC

-254 AIQRLQKAIHD
+254 AIQRLQKAIND
-265 ALDYGL
+265 ARDYGL
-271 LGTDILGKG
+271 LGNDILGKG
-280 FNFDIEIYPG
+280 FNFEIEIYPG

-340 LNPLILNGGEWFAS
+340 LNPLILNGGDWFAS

-417 TGMEDVE
+417 LGMEDVE

-456 FFIDFSVE
+456 FFTDFSVE
-464 ESCGKCTPCRE
+464 ESCGKCIPCRE

-488 EGRGQEGDLEFLIE
+488 EGRGQEGDVEFLTE
-502 LGHHVNGTSH
+502 LGHHINGTSH

-522 VLSTIRYFRHE
+522 VLSTIRYFKHE

-547 CPNLIDFVVL
+547 CPNLIDFVVM

>member
-1 MQLGGESVMSASPFY
+1 MSARPTS
-16 RMQFMMCAGTGCM
+16 RMQFLMCAGTGCL
-29 ASGSLDVRDALEKEL
+29 ASGSMEVRDALQKEL
-44 AKRNLQDE
+44 LKRNLQDE
-52 VQIIM
+52 VELVM

-67 PLVVVYPEGI
+67 PLVVTYPEGI
-77 FYNQVKPEHAPLIVE
+77 LYSQVKPEHAPIIVE
-92 EHVLKGRIVEK
+92 EHVLKGRPVEK
-103 LLFKEELAKDRVPLM
+103 LMFKGEASKDRIPLL
-118 KDIAFFGLQ
+118 KDIGFFSHQ
-127 RLIVLRNRGLIDA
+127 KLIVLRNRGLIDA

-155 AKVLEQMT
+155 AKALTQMT
-163 PEEVIEEVKKSGL
+163 PEEVIEEIKKSGL

-184 PTGLKWEECRRYESF
+184 PAGLKWEECRRYDNF
-199 PKFSIC
+199 PKYTIC

-238 IGAEKGY
+238 IGAEYGY

-254 AIQRLQKAIHD
+254 AIQRLQKAIYD
-265 ALDYGL
+265 AREYGL
-271 LGTDILGKG
+271 LGKNILDSG
-280 FNFDIEIYPG
+280 FDFDIEIAPG

-340 LNPLILNGGEWFAS
+340 VNPIILNGAEWFAS

-382 GTTLKSLIFDIGGGI
+382 GTTLETLIFEVGGGI

-417 TGMEDVE
+417 SGMESVQ
-424 IDYESLTGV
+424 IDYESLLEA

-443 VMDDATCMVDTAR
+443 VMDDATCMVDTAK
-456 FFIDFSVE
+456 FFTQFSVE
-464 ESCGKCTPCRE
+464 ESCGKCVPCRE
-475 GLKVMLEKLTDIV
+475 GLKVMLDKLTDIT
-488 EGRGQEGDLEFLIE
+488 EGRGKEEDLDYLVI
-502 LGHHVNGTSH
+502 LGNHINSTSH
-512 CGLGKSAANP
+512 CGLGKAAANP
-522 VLSTIRYFRHE
+522 VLSTLTYFKDE
-533 YDAHIRDKHCPALV
+533 YLAHIRDKHCPALV
-547 CPNLIDFVVL
+547 CPDLIDFVVI
-557 EDKCK
+557 EEKCK
-562 MCGLCYRNC
+562 MCGMCFRNC
-571 PSEAITWEKKKV
+571 PSNAIIWEKKQL
-583 ARIDLEKCTKCRTCI
+583 ARIDLDKCTKCRTCI
-598 TNCRFGA
+598 QNCRFGA

>member
-1 MQLGGESVMSASPFY
+1 MSASPFY

-29 ASGSLDVRDALEKEL
+29 ASGSLEVRDALEREL

-118 KDIAFFGLQ
+118 KDIGFFGLQ
-127 RLIVLRNRGLIDA
+127 RLTVLRNRGLIDA

-155 AKVLEQMT
+155 GKVLEEMT

-199 PKFSIC
+199 PKFTIC

-265 ALDYGL
+265 AHDYGL

-340 LNPLILNGGEWFAS
+340 LNPLILKGGEWFAS

-382 GTTLKSLIFDIGGGI
+382 GTSLKSLIFDIGGGI

-488 EGRGQEGDLEFLIE
+488 EGRGQEGDVEFLIE

-547 CPNLIDFVVL
+547 CPNLIDFVVM

>member
-1 MQLGGESVMSASPFY
+1 MCASPYY
-16 RMQFMMCAGTGCM
+16 RMQIMMCAGTGCI
-29 ASGSLDVRDALEKEL
+29 ASGSLDVKNALEREL
-44 AKRNLQDE
+44 AKRNLQNE
-52 VQIIM
+52 VQIVM

-67 PLVVVYPEGI
+67 PLVVIYPDGI
-77 FYNQVKPEHAPLIVE
+77 FYNQVKPEHAPVIVE
-92 EHVLKGRIVEK
+92 EHILKGRVVEK
-103 LLFKEELAKDRVPLM
+103 LLFKDETVKGRVPLM
-118 KDIAFFGLQ
+118 KDIGFFGLQ

-140 ENIDEYIARDGYAAL
+140 ENIDEYIARDGYSAL
-155 AKVLEQMT
+155 AKAITEMT
-163 PEEVIEEVKKSGL
+163 PEQVIEEVKKSGL

-184 PTGLKWEECRRYESF
+184 PTGLKWEECRRYDNF
-199 PKFSIC
+199 PKYTIC

-238 IGAEKGY
+238 IGAEQGY

-254 AIQRLQKAIHD
+254 AIQRLQKAIED
-265 ALDYGL
+265 ARSYGL
-271 LGTDILGKG
+271 LGENILDKG
-280 FNFDIEIYPG
+280 FDFDIAIAPG

-340 LNPLILNGGEWFAS
+340 LNPIILNGADWFAS
-354 IGTEGSKGTK
+354 IGTENSKGTK
-364 VFALTGAVNNV
+364 VFALTGAVINV

-382 GTTLKSLIFDIGGGI
+382 GTSLKTLIFDIGGGI
-397 PKKRKFKAAQIGG
+397 PKKRKFKSAQIGG

-417 TGMEDVE
+417 LGMEDVQ
-424 IDYESLTGV
+424 IDYESLQGV

-443 VMDDATCMVDTAR
+443 VMDEATCMVDTAR
-456 FFIDFSVE
+456 FFTNFSVD

-475 GLKVMLEKLTDIV
+475 GLKVMFDKLTDIV
-488 EGRGQEGDLEFLIE
+488 EGRGQEGDVEFLIE
-502 LGHHVNGTSH
+502 LGHHINNTSH

-522 VLSTIRYFRHE
+522 VLSTIRYFRNE
-533 YDAHIRDKHCPALV
+533 YDAHIRDKRCPALV
-547 CPNLIDFVVL
+547 CPDLIDFEVI
-557 EDKCK
+557 EEKCK
-562 MCGLCYRNC
+562 MCGMCFKNC
-571 PSEAITWEKKKV
+571 PSDAIVWEKKKV
-583 ARIDLEKCTKCRTCI
+583 AWIDRSKCTKCRTCI
-598 TNCRFGA
+598 MNCKFGA

>member
-1 MQLGGESVMSASPFY
+1 MCASPYY
-16 RMQFMMCAGTGCM
+16 RMQIMMCAGTGCI
-29 ASGSLDVRDALEKEL
+29 ASGSLDVKSALEREL
-44 AKRNLQDE
+44 VKRNLQNE
-52 VQIIM
+52 VQIVM

-67 PLVVVYPEGI
+67 PLVVIYPDGI
-77 FYNQVKPEHAPLIVE
+77 FYNQVKPEHAPVIVE
-92 EHVLKGRIVEK
+92 EHILKGRVVEK
-103 LLFKEELAKDRVPLM
+103 LLFKDETVKGRVPLM
-118 KDIAFFGLQ
+118 KDIGFFGLQ

-140 ENIDEYIARDGYAAL
+140 ENIDEYIARDGYGAL
-155 AKVLEQMT
+155 AKAVTEMT
-163 PEEVIEEVKKSGL
+163 PEQVIEEVKKSGL

-184 PTGLKWEECRRYESF
+184 PTGLKWEECRRYDNF
-199 PKFSIC
+199 PKYTIC

-238 IGAEKGY
+238 IGAEQGY

-254 AIQRLQKAIHD
+254 AIQRLQKAIED
-265 ALDYGL
+265 ARSYGL
-271 LGTDILGKG
+271 LGKNILDKG
-280 FNFDIEIYPG
+280 FNFDIAIAPG

-340 LNPLILNGGEWFAS
+340 LNPIILNGADWFAS
-354 IGTEGSKGTK
+354 IGTENSKGTK
-364 VFALTGAVNNV
+364 VFALTGAVVNV

-382 GTTLKSLIFDIGGGI
+382 GTSLKTLIFDIGGGI

-417 TGMEDVE
+417 LGMEDVQ
-424 IDYESLTGV
+424 IDYESLQGV

-443 VMDDATCMVDTAR
+443 VMDEATCMVDTAR
-456 FFIDFSVE
+456 FFTNFSVD

-475 GLKVMLEKLTDIV
+475 GLKVMFDKLTDIV
-488 EGRGQEGDLEFLIE
+488 EGRGQEGDVEFLIE
-502 LGHHVNGTSH
+502 LGHHINNTSH

-522 VLSTIRYFRHE
+522 VLSTIRYFRNE

-547 CPNLIDFVVL
+547 CPDLIDFVVL

-562 MCGLCYRNC
+562 MCGMCFKNC
-571 PSEAITWEKKKV
+571 PSDAIVWEKKKV
-583 ARIDLEKCTKCRTCI
+583 AWIDHSKCTKCRTCI
-598 TNCRFGA
+598 MNCKFGA

>member
-1 MQLGGESVMSASPFY
+1 
-16 RMQFMMCAGTGCM
+16 
-29 ASGSLDVRDALEKEL
+29 
-44 AKRNLQDE
+44 
-52 VQIIM
+52 
-57 TGCNGFCAMG
+57 
-67 PLVVVYPEGI
+67 
-77 FYNQVKPEHAPLIVE
+77 
-92 EHVLKGRIVEK
+92 
-103 LLFKEELAKDRVPLM
+103 M
-118 KDIAFFGLQ
+118 KDIGFFGLQ
-127 RLIVLRNRGLIDA
+127 RLTVLRNRGLIDA

-155 AKVLEQMT
+155 GKVLEEMT

-265 ALDYGL
+265 AHDYGL

-382 GTTLKSLIFDIGGGI
+382 GTSLKSLIFDIGGGI

-488 EGRGQEGDLEFLIE
+488 EGRGQEGDVEFLIE
-502 LGHHVNGTSH
+502 VGHHVNGTSH

-522 VLSTIRYFRHE
+522 VLSTIRYFRDE

>member
-1 MQLGGESVMSASPFY
+1 MSASPFY

-29 ASGSLDVRDALEKEL
+29 ASGSLEVRDALEKEL

-118 KDIAFFGLQ
+118 KDIGFFGLQ
-127 RLIVLRNRGLIDA
+127 RLTVLRNRGLIDA

-155 AKVLEQMT
+155 GKVLEEMT

-199 PKFSIC
+199 PKFTIC

-265 ALDYGL
+265 AHDYGL

-464 ESCGKCTPCRE
+464 ESCGKCMPCRE

-488 EGRGQEGDLEFLIE
+488 EGRGQEGDVEFLIE

-522 VLSTIRYFRHE
+522 VLSTIRYFRDE

-547 CPNLIDFVVL
+547 CPNLIDFVVM

>member
-1 MQLGGESVMSASPFY
+1 MSAKPLP
-16 RMQFMMCAGTGCM
+16 RMQFMLCAGTGCI
-29 ASGSLDVRDALEKEL
+29 ASGSLDLKTAMEREL
-44 AKRNLQDE
+44 KKRNLQDE
-52 VQIIM
+52 AVVVM

-67 PLVVVYPEGI
+67 PIMAVYPDGI

-92 EHVLKGRIVEK
+92 EHVLKGRVVPQ
-103 LLFKEELAKDRVPLM
+103 LLFKEEGKDQIPLM
-118 KDIAFFGLQ
+118 KDIGFFGLQ
-127 RLIVLRNRGLIDA
+127 RVIVLRNRGLIDA
-140 ENIDEYIARDGYAAL
+140 ESIDDYIARDGYAAL
-155 AKVLEQMT
+155 GKVLQEMS
-163 PEEVIEEVKKSGL
+163 PEDVIEEIKKSGL

-184 PTGLKWEECRRYESF
+184 PTGLKWEECRKYSSF
-199 PKFSIC
+199 PKYTVC

-238 IGAEKGY
+238 IGAEKGF

-254 AIQRLQKAIHD
+254 AIARLQKAIDD
-265 ALDYGL
+265 AKDYGL
-271 LGTDILGKG
+271 LGANILDKG
-280 FNFDIEIYPG
+280 FDFDIEIYPG

-340 LNPLILNGGEWFAS
+340 INPIILNGSDWFSS

-364 VFALTGAVNNV
+364 VFALTGAVTNV

-382 GTTLKSLIFDIGGGI
+382 GTSLKQLIFDIGGGI
-397 PKKRKFKAAQIGG
+397 PKKRKFKAAQMGG

-417 TGMEDVE
+417 ADMVDVA
-424 IDYESLTGV
+424 IDYESLIEA

-443 VMDDATCMVDTAR
+443 VMDNSTCMVDTAR
-456 FFIDFSVE
+456 FFVDFCVD
-464 ESCGKCTPCRE
+464 ESCGKCIPCRE

-488 EGRGQEGDLEFLIE
+488 EGRGEEGDVEFLME
-502 LGHHVNGTSH
+502 LGQHINDTSH
-512 CGLGKSAANP
+512 CGLGKSAASP

-533 YDAHIRDKHCPALV
+533 YDAHIREKHCPALV
-547 CPNLIDFVVL
+547 CPSLIDFVVM
-557 EDKCK
+557 EEKCK
-562 MCGLCYRNC
+562 KCGLCYRNC
-571 PSEAITWEKKKV
+571 PSDAIIWEKKQV
-583 ARIDLEKCTKCRTCI
+583 ARIDTTKCTRCRTCI
-598 TNCRFGA
+598 QNCKFGA

>member
-1 MQLGGESVMSASPFY
+1 MCASPYF
-16 RMQFMMCAGTGCM
+16 RLQIMMCAGTGCI
-29 ASGSLDVRDALEKEL
+29 ASGSLDVKQALEREL
-44 AKRNLQDE
+44 VKRNLQNE
-52 VQIIM
+52 VQIVM

-67 PLVVVYPEGI
+67 PLVVIYPDGI
-77 FYNQVKPEHAPLIVE
+77 FYNQVRPEHAPLIVE
-92 EHVLKGRIVEK
+92 EHILKGRIVEK
-103 LLFKEELAKDRVPLM
+103 LLFKDEVAKGKVPLM
-118 KDIAFFGLQ
+118 KDIGFFGLQ

-155 AKVLEQMT
+155 AKALSEMT
-163 PEEVIEEVKKSGL
+163 PEQVIEEVKKSGL

-184 PTGLKWEECRRYESF
+184 PTGLKWEECRRYDNF
-199 PKFSIC
+199 PKFTIC

-254 AIQRLQKAIHD
+254 AIQRLQKAIED
-265 ALDYGL
+265 ARSYGL
-271 LGTDILGKG
+271 LGENILDKG
-280 FNFDIEIYPG
+280 FNFDIAIAPG

-340 LNPLILNGGEWFAS
+340 LNPLILNGADWFAS
-354 IGTEGSKGTK
+354 IGTEKSKGTK
-364 VFALTGAVNNV
+364 VFALTGAVINV

-382 GTTLKSLIFDIGGGI
+382 GTSLKTLIFDIGGGI
-397 PKKRKFKAAQIGG
+397 PKKKKFKAAQIGG
-410 PSGGCIP
+410 PSGGCVP
-417 TGMEDVE
+417 LGMEDVE
-424 IDYESLTGV
+424 IDYESLQGV

-443 VMDDATCMVDTAR
+443 VMDEATCMVDTAR
-456 FFIDFSVE
+456 FFTNFSVD
-464 ESCGKCTPCRE
+464 ESCGKCVPCRE
-475 GLKVMLEKLTDIV
+475 GLKVMFDKLTDIV
-488 EGRGQEGDLEFLIE
+488 EGRGQEGDVEFLIE
-502 LGHHVNGTSH
+502 LGHHINNTSH

-547 CPNLIDFVVL
+547 CPDLIDFEVI
-557 EDKCK
+557 EEKCK
-562 MCGLCYRNC
+562 MCGMCFKNC
-571 PSEAITWEKKKV
+571 PSNAIVWEKKKV
-583 ARIDLEKCTKCRTCI
+583 AWIDRSKCTKCRTCI
-598 TNCRFGA
+598 MNCKFGA

>member
-1 MQLGGESVMSASPFY
+1 MCASPYY
-16 RMQFMMCAGTGCM
+16 RMQFMLCAGTGCI
-29 ASGSLDVRDALEKEL
+29 ASGSLDLKSALEREL
-44 AKRNLQDE
+44 TKRNLQDE

-57 TGCNGFCAMG
+57 TGCNGFCAQG
-67 PLVVVYPEGI
+67 PIMVAYPDGVL
-77 FYNQVKPEHAPLIVE
+77 YSRVKPEHAPLIVE
-92 EHVLKGRIVEK
+92 EHVLKGRVVEK
-103 LLFKEELAKDRVPLM
+103 LLFKEEAAKDRVPLM
-118 KDIAFFGLQ
+118 KDIGFFGLQ

-155 AKVLEQMT
+155 AKAVTQMT

-184 PTGLKWEECRRYESF
+184 PTGLKWEECRRYASF
-199 PKFSIC
+199 PKYTIC

-238 IGAEKGY
+238 IGAEQGY

-254 AIQRLQKAIHD
+254 AIKRLQKAIED
-265 ALDYGL
+265 ARDYGL
-271 LGTDILGKG
+271 LGKDILGSG
-280 FNFDIEIYPG
+280 FNFDVGIAPG

-340 LNPLILNGGEWFAS
+340 LNPLILNGGDWFAS

-364 VFALTGAVNNV
+364 VFALTGAINNV

-382 GTTLKSLIFDIGGGI
+382 GTTLKTLIFDIGGGI
-397 PKKRKFKAAQIGG
+397 PKKRKFKAAQMGG

-417 TGMEDVE
+417 NGMEDVQ
-424 IDYESLTGV
+424 IDFESLIDV

-443 VMDDATCMVDTAR
+443 IMDEATCMVDTAR
-456 FFIDFSVE
+456 FFTEFCVD

-475 GLKVMLEKLTDIV
+475 GLKVMFEKLTDIV
-488 EGRGQEGDLEFLIE
+488 EGRGQEGDVEFLIE
-502 LGHHVNGTSH
+502 LGHHINNTSH

-522 VLSTIRYFRHE
+522 VLSTIRYFRNE
-533 YDAHIRDKHCPALV
+533 YDDHIREKHCTALV
-547 CPNLIDFVVL
+547 CPNLIDFVVI
-557 EDKCK
+557 EEKCK
-562 MCGLCYRNC
+562 MCGMCYRNC
-571 PSEAITWEKKKV
+571 PSDAIIWEKKKV
-583 ARIDLEKCTKCRTCI
+583 ARIDQEKCTKCRTCI
-598 TNCRFGA
+598 LNCRFRA

>member
-1 MQLGGESVMSASPFY
+1 MCASPYY
-16 RMQFMMCAGTGCM
+16 RLQLMMCAGTGCI
-29 ASGSLDVRDALEKEL
+29 ASGSLDVRDALEREL
-44 AKRNLQDE
+44 AKRNLQNE

-67 PLVVVYPEGI
+67 PLVVVYPDGI
-77 FYNQVKPEHAPLIVE
+77 FYNQVRPEHAPIIVE
-92 EHVLKGRIVEK
+92 EHILKGRVVEK
-103 LLFKEELAKDRVPLM
+103 LLFKDETVKGRVPLM
-118 KDIAFFGLQ
+118 KDIGFFGLQ

-140 ENIDEYIARDGYAAL
+140 ENIDEYIARDGYAGL
-155 AKVLEQMT
+155 AKALTEMT
-163 PEEVIEEVKKSGL
+163 PEQVIEEVKKSGL

-184 PTGLKWEECRRYESF
+184 PTGMKWEECRRYDNF
-199 PKFSIC
+199 PKYTIC

-238 IGAEKGY
+238 IGAEHGY

-254 AIQRLQKAIHD
+254 AIQRLQKAIED
-265 ALDYGL
+265 ARSYGL
-271 LGTDILGKG
+271 LGQDILGKG
-280 FNFDIEIYPG
+280 FNFDIGIAPG

-340 LNPLILNGGEWFAS
+340 LNPLILNGGDWFAS
-354 IGTEGSKGTK
+354 IGTENSKGTK

-382 GTTLKSLIFDIGGGI
+382 GTSLKTLIFDIGGGI

-417 TGMEDVE
+417 LGMEDVE
-424 IDYESLTGV
+424 IDYESLQGV

-443 VMDDATCMVDTAR
+443 VMDEMTCMVDTAR
-456 FFIDFSVE
+456 FFTNFSVD

-475 GLKVMLEKLTDIV
+475 GLKVMFDKLTDIV
-488 EGRGQEGDLEFLIE
+488 EGRGQEGDVEFLIE
-502 LGHHVNGTSH
+502 LGHHINNTSH

-522 VLSTIRYFRHE
+522 VLSTIQYFRNE
-533 YDAHIRDKHCPALV
+533 YDAHIRDRHCPALV
-547 CPNLIDFVVL
+547 CPDLIDFVVI
-557 EDKCK
+557 EEKCK
-562 MCGLCYRNC
+562 MCGLCFKNC
-571 PSEAITWEKKKV
+571 PSDAIVWEKKKV
-583 ARIDLEKCTKCRTCI
+583 AWIDKSKCTKCRTCI
-598 TNCRFGA
+598 TNCKFGA

>member
-1 MQLGGESVMSASPFY
+1 MCASPYF
-16 RMQFMMCAGTGCM
+16 RLQIMMCAGTGCI
-29 ASGSLDVRDALEKEL
+29 ASGSLDVKQALEREL
-44 AKRNLQDE
+44 VKRNLQNE

-67 PLVVVYPEGI
+67 PLVVVYPDGI
-77 FYNQVKPEHAPLIVE
+77 FYNQVRPEHAPLIVE
-92 EHVLKGRIVEK
+92 EHILKGRIVEK
-103 LLFKEELAKDRVPLM
+103 LLFKDEVAKGKVPLM
-118 KDIAFFGLQ
+118 KDIGFFGLQ

-155 AKVLEQMT
+155 AKALTEMT
-163 PEEVIEEVKKSGL
+163 PEQVIEEVKKSGL

-184 PTGLKWEECRRYESF
+184 PTGLKWEECRRYDNF
-199 PKFSIC
+199 PKFTIC

-254 AIQRLQKAIHD
+254 AIQRLQKAIED
-265 ALDYGL
+265 ARSYGL
-271 LGTDILGKG
+271 LGENILDKG
-280 FNFDIEIYPG
+280 FNFDIAIAPG

-340 LNPLILNGGEWFAS
+340 LNPLILNGADWFAS
-354 IGTEGSKGTK
+354 IGTENSKGTK
-364 VFALTGAVNNV
+364 VFALTGAVVNV

-382 GTTLKSLIFDIGGGI
+382 GTSLKTLIFDIGGGI
-397 PKKRKFKAAQIGG
+397 PKKKKFKAAQIGG
-410 PSGGCIP
+410 PSGGCVP
-417 TGMEDVE
+417 LGMEDVE
-424 IDYESLTGV
+424 IDYESLQGV

-443 VMDDATCMVDTAR
+443 VMDEATCMVDTAR
-456 FFIDFSVE
+456 FFTNFSVD
-464 ESCGKCTPCRE
+464 ESCGKCVPCRE
-475 GLKVMLEKLTDIV
+475 GLKVMFDKLTDIV
-488 EGRGQEGDLEFLIE
+488 EGRGQEGDVEFLIE
-502 LGHHVNGTSH
+502 LGHHINNTSH

-547 CPNLIDFVVL
+547 CPDLIDFEVI
-557 EDKCK
+557 EEKCK
-562 MCGLCYRNC
+562 MCGMCFKNC
-571 PSEAITWEKKKV
+571 PSNAIVWEKKKV
-583 ARIDLEKCTKCRTCI
+583 AWIDRSKCTRCRTCI
-598 TNCRFGA
+598 INCKFGA